1 MRIFLPEHIGE
12 VKLSQYKRYK
22 KVLQDNPDDEVFCA
36 IQMVSIFCNL
46 SIESVMQL
54 PRNEFAEIIEHLAR
68 ILDQRPQLVRKF
80 KLNGVKYGFEP
91 NFENAKLGVY
101 ADADTLLGDD
111 DKIELLLSV
120 LYRPIVREAGELYEI
135 EPYKADEEKAK
146 LFYEVYMDVVIGA
159 VLFFYRLNNELLK
172 HSLRYSLRSMTE
184 AEALQDLASGGVG
197 TTALYELLEKS
208 ELDLMT
214 LEMNRFTNHS
224 HYYRT

>member
-1 MRIFLPEHIGE
+1 MKLILPEHIGE

-22 KVLQDNPDDEVFCA
+22 KILLDNQDDEVYCA

-46 SIESVMQL
+46 TVTEVMQL
-54 PRNEFAEIIEHLAR
+54 PRNEFASIIEHLAR

-101 ADADTLLGDD
+101 ADADSLIGDD
-111 DKIELLLSV
+111 EKLELFLSI
-120 LYRPIVREAGELYEI
+120 LYRPIIREAGELYEI
-135 EPYKADEEKAK
+135 KPYTADEEKAQ
-146 LFYEVYMDVVIGA
+146 LFSEVTMDVVIGA

-184 AEALQDLASGGVG
+184 AEALADLASGGVG
-197 TTALYELLEKS
+197 TTVLYDLHEKS
-208 ELDLMT
+208 ELELT
-214 LEMNRFTNHS
+214 RLEMNRFTNHS